1 MCNIEHLSE
10 NACGVCWSIN
20 QEREKGG
27 EGGGKS
33 VNNYD
38 GKETTRL
45 SPVLE
50 ANDNADGDDE
60 SQIGCTVA
68 KNDNS

>member
-1 MCNIEHLSE
+1 M
-10 NACGVCWSIN
+10 
-20 QEREKGG
+20 RRRRRD
-27 EGGGKS
+27 S
-33 VNNYD
+33 VNNFD
-38 GKETTRL
+38 GKETNRL

-68 KNDNS
+68 NNDNS